1 MLRSI
6 GAVAAGYLLIA
17 AAIIIL
23 FAVSFPDPLAT
34 PGQGFMLF
42 SLAYGFV
49 FGILGGYVCGV
60 IAHRSEIKHAAVIAG
75 IGILFS
81 IVSMVFAPAREPLW
95 YQLAN
100 MVILTVAVLLGG
112 WLRARQRAKNSG
124 AVQASGE
131 TQS

>member
-23 FAVSFPDPLAT
+23 FAVAFPDPLAT

-42 SLAYGFV
+42 SLVYGFV

-60 IAHRSEIKHAAVIAG
+60 IAQRSEVKHAAVIAG
-75 IGILFS
+75 IGIILS
-81 IVSMVFAPAREPLW
+81 IVSMAFASAREPLW

-100 MVILTVAVLLGG
+100 MAVLTAAVLLGG
-112 WLRARQRAKNSG
+112 WLRACQRVKSAGPVPTSG
-124 AVQASGE
+124 G
-131 TQS
+131 TQT